1 MGHPPKVPAQ
11 VRKRMSTCALK
22 KYAHMAT
29 TRSGGCEQ
37 RPELYATFLRAG
49 ALATRHTHIK
59 HTNLPVLVTHLQ
71 SQPSSI
77 RAGRCTETATIISY
91 V

>member
-1 MGHPPKVPAQ
+1 
-11 VRKRMSTCALK
+11 MSTCALK

-59 HTNLPVLVTHLQ
+59 HTNLPVLVTHICKVSHYRLEQ
-71 SQPSSI
+71 GDAQKLLRS
-77 RAGRCTETATIISY
+77 
-91 V
+91 